1 MHGWTSRQRNA
12 AIASFLSWTLDAFD
26 FFLLVFLLSDI
37 AHSFHVDL
45 EEVTLAILLTLAV
58 RPVGALIFGRAAEKF
73 GRKPILMLNIV
84 FFSAF
89 ELLSAAAPSL
99 MLFFLLRV
107 LYGVAMGGIWGVA
120 SSLAMETIPDRSRG
134 LMSGLFQAGYPFGY
148 LLAAVAYG
156 LLFTQLGWRGMF
168 VIGAAP
174 VLLLPFI
181 YFCVEESPVWLA
193 ARQSKAS
200 TALLPV
206 LRSHWKLCL
215 YLVVLMAA
223 FNFFSHGTQDLYPV
237 FLKVQHGFEPKTVSI
252 IAVCYNIASIIGGV
266 FFGSLSEKI
275 GRRKAIMSAA
285 LLALPV
291 IVQNLITTSLGFLDT
306 FMVGLLGSDQMS
318 AVTVANVP
326 VFIIQLVVFGLQ
338 SGSSVL
344 ISQYWGRGDRE
355 SINRVMGIGFMIAG
369 GVSVL
374 FAAIL
379 CAFPAQVLYLITDNL
394 TLVELAEPYLRIVG
408 FSYIFNSLSSIY
420 IGMQRSIE
428 NPRFGMI
435 VFAISMLCNTL
446 GNYVLIFGKLGLPA
460 LGITGAAVA
469 TLLSRVV
476 EFVVAFSY
484 AFHCR
489 TMPLMKHAIFHPGMD
504 MLRKFLRY
512 SAPVLINETLWGT
525 GFSMITVIMGHMANS
540 SDLIAAYTLAGN
552 IDKLMTS
559 GVFGIAAAVSV
570 IVGKEIGTGN
580 LKGVYNI
587 GRALCF
593 TAFAFGIVL
602 GIAEYTMFVTLMQP
616 FVMPL
621 FSLSAVAE
629 RLCTVMLTCYACA
642 IPLHSFSTTM
652 AVGVLRG
659 GGDVNA
665 SLVIDNVPLWFGT
678 LPLMCLLGLVLKV
691 PNEVFCLC
699 LMIEYILKT
708 PLGLIR
714 LRSGKWVRDLTKG

>member
-1 MHGWTSRQRNA
+1 MHYLRQGRGFYRS
-12 AIASFLSWTLDAFD
+12 AIALMLPMILQNLVTNFMALADSFM
-26 FFLLVFLLSDI
+26 
-37 AHSFHVDL
+37 
-45 EEVTLAILLTLAV
+45 
-58 RPVGALIFGRAAEKF
+58 VGALG
-73 GRKPILMLNIV
+73 
-84 FFSAF
+84 
-89 ELLSAAAPSL
+89 
-99 MLFFLLRV
+99 
-107 LYGVAMGGIWGVA
+107 
-120 SSLAMETIPDRSRG
+120 ETE
-134 LMSGLFQAGYPFGY
+134 
-148 LLAAVAYG
+148 LAAVTMANSVFYVLSLIIFGIQSGTGVLVAQYYG
-156 LLFTQLGWRGMF
+156 KGRLDAINRIMGMGYYVSLGLTTL
-168 VIGAAP
+168 I
-174 VLLLPFI
+174 
-181 YFCVEESPVWLA
+181 
-193 ARQSKAS
+193 
-200 TALLPV
+200 
-206 LRSHWKLCL
+206 
-215 YLVVLMAA
+215 
-223 FNFFSHGTQDLYPV
+223 
-237 FLKVQHGFEPKTVSI
+237 
-252 IAVCYNIASIIGGV
+252 
-266 FFGSLSEKI
+266 
-275 GRRKAIMSAA
+275 A
-285 LLALPV
+285 LLAFFFPMQL
-291 IVQNLITTSLGFLDT
+291 
-306 FMVGLLGSDQMS
+306 M
-318 AVTVANVP
+318 
-326 VFIIQLVVFGLQ
+326 QLVTNNPDLWAPG
-338 SGSSVL
+338 
-344 ISQYWGRGDRE
+344 
-355 SINRVMGIGFMIAG
+355 
-369 GVSVL
+369 
-374 FAAIL
+374 
-379 CAFPAQVLYLITDNL
+379 
-394 TLVELAEPYLRIVG
+394 AEYARIVG

-484 AFHCR
+484 AFRCR
-489 TMPLMKHAIFHPGMD
+489 TMPLIKHAILRPGMD

-602 GIAEYTMFVTLMQP
+602 GLTEYTMFVTLMRP

-629 RLCTVMLTCYACA
+629 RLCSVMLMCYACA

-652 AVGVLRG
+652 VVGVLRG

-665 SLVIDNVPLWFGT
+665 SLVIDNFPLWCGT
-678 LPLMCLLGLVLKV
+678 LPIMCLLGLVLKV

-699 LMIEYILKT
+699 LMIEYIIKS
-708 PLGLIR
+708 PIGLYR
-714 LRSGKWVRDLTKG
+714 LHSGKWIHDITRIDE

>member
-1 MHGWTSRQRNA
+1 M
-12 AIASFLSWTLDAFD
+12 
-26 FFLLVFLLSDI
+26 
-37 AHSFHVDL
+37 
-45 EEVTLAILLTLAV
+45 
-58 RPVGALIFGRAAEKF
+58 
-73 GRKPILMLNIV
+73 
-84 FFSAF
+84 FSYLHQPKGF
-89 ELLSAAAPSL
+89 YKH
-99 MLFFLLRV
+99 LF
-107 LYGVAMGGIWGVA
+107 
-120 SSLAMETIPDRSRG
+120 
-134 LMSGLFQAGYPFGY
+134 
-148 LLAAVAYG
+148 
-156 LLFTQLGWRGMF
+156 
-168 VIGAAP
+168 
-174 VLLLPFI
+174 
-181 YFCVEESPVWLA
+181 
-193 ARQSKAS
+193 
-200 TALLPV
+200 
-206 LRSHWKLCL
+206 
-215 YLVVLMAA
+215 
-223 FNFFSHGTQDLYPV
+223 
-237 FLKVQHGFEPKTVSI
+237 
-252 IAVCYNIASIIGGV
+252 
-266 FFGSLSEKI
+266 
-275 GRRKAIMSAA
+275 

-484 AFHCR
+484 AFRCR
-489 TMPLMKHAIFHPGMD
+489 TMPLMKHAILRPGMD

-559 GVFGIAAAVSV
+559 GVFGIAAAVLFFGAFTGGRTPPAPGRGRAAVWWCVRRCGRVTLRSAVAIGILGAELTAKLTHPFFTMLRNVSLFHAVERFGALVIGLWVLPDFVLVSMLLTLAVNCLRAACSRNGRLFAQKNPPALVLLCAAAAGAGALFLAQNAFETDALQASV
-570 IVGKEIGTGN
+570 VPVVNIVLLGAGTVGMY
-580 LKGVYNI
+580 LI
-587 GRALCF
+587 GRA
-593 TAFAFGIVL
+593 
-602 GIAEYTMFVTLMQP
+602 
-616 FVMPL
+616 
-621 FSLSAVAE
+621 
-629 RLCTVMLTCYACA
+629 
-642 IPLHSFSTTM
+642 
-652 AVGVLRG
+652 RG
-659 GGDVNA
+659 K
-665 SLVIDNVPLWFGT
+665 I
-678 LPLMCLLGLVLKV
+678 
-691 PNEVFCLC
+691 
-699 LMIEYILKT
+699 
-708 PLGLIR
+708 
-714 LRSGKWVRDLTKG
+714 

>member
-58 RPVGALIFGRAAEKF
+58 RPIGALIFGRAAEKY

-99 MLFFLLRV
+99 LLFFLLRV

-156 LLFTQLGWRGMF
+156 LLFEQLGWRGMF

-252 IAVCYNIASIIGGV
+252 IAVCYNIASIMGGV

-275 GRRKAIMSAA
+275 GRRKAIMIAA

-291 IVQNLITTSLGFLDT
+291 IPLWAFASGSLALGAGAFLMQ
-306 FMVGLLGSDQMS
+306 FMVQGAWGVIPTWLNELVPANTRAVLPGFVYQLGNLLASVNATLQASIAQHHGHNYGLAMALVAG
-318 AVTVANVP
+318 TVA
-326 VFIIQLVVFGLQ
+326 
-338 SGSSVL
+338 
-344 ISQYWGRGDRE
+344 
-355 SINRVMGIGFMIAG
+355 
-369 GVSVL
+369 
-374 FAAIL
+374 
-379 CAFPAQVLYLITDNL
+379 
-394 TLVELAEPYLRIVG
+394 IV
-408 FSYIFNSLSSIY
+408 I
-420 IGMQRSIE
+420 
-428 NPRFGMI
+428 
-435 VFAISMLCNTL
+435 
-446 GNYVLIFGKLGLPA
+446 
-460 LGITGAAVA
+460 
-469 TLLSRVV
+469 
-476 EFVVAFSY
+476 
-484 AFHCR
+484 
-489 TMPLMKHAIFHPGMD
+489 
-504 MLRKFLRY
+504 
-512 SAPVLINETLWGT
+512 
-525 GFSMITVIMGHMANS
+525 
-540 SDLIAAYTLAGN
+540 
-552 IDKLMTS
+552 
-559 GVFGIAAAVSV
+559 
-570 IVGKEIGTGN
+570 
-580 LKGVYNI
+580 
-587 GRALCF
+587 
-593 TAFAFGIVL
+593 IVL
-602 GIAEYTMFVTLMQP
+602 TFFGREGRVIQP
-616 FVMPL
+616 AGAGHRQPL
-621 FSLSAVAE
+621 
-629 RLCTVMLTCYACA
+629 
-642 IPLHSFSTTM
+642 STS
-652 AVGVLRG
+652 R
-659 GGDVNA
+659 
-665 SLVIDNVPLWFGT
+665 
-678 LPLMCLLGLVLKV
+678 
-691 PNEVFCLC
+691 
-699 LMIEYILKT
+699 
-708 PLGLIR
+708 
-714 LRSGKWVRDLTKG
+714 

>member
-1 MHGWTSRQRNA
+1 M
-12 AIASFLSWTLDAFD
+12 
-26 FFLLVFLLSDI
+26 
-37 AHSFHVDL
+37 
-45 EEVTLAILLTLAV
+45 
-58 RPVGALIFGRAAEKF
+58 
-73 GRKPILMLNIV
+73 
-84 FFSAF
+84 FSYLHQPKGF
-89 ELLSAAAPSL
+89 YKR
-99 MLFFLLRV
+99 LF
-107 LYGVAMGGIWGVA
+107 
-120 SSLAMETIPDRSRG
+120 
-134 LMSGLFQAGYPFGY
+134 
-148 LLAAVAYG
+148 
-156 LLFTQLGWRGMF
+156 
-168 VIGAAP
+168 
-174 VLLLPFI
+174 
-181 YFCVEESPVWLA
+181 
-193 ARQSKAS
+193 
-200 TALLPV
+200 
-206 LRSHWKLCL
+206 
-215 YLVVLMAA
+215 
-223 FNFFSHGTQDLYPV
+223 
-237 FLKVQHGFEPKTVSI
+237 
-252 IAVCYNIASIIGGV
+252 
-266 FFGSLSEKI
+266 
-275 GRRKAIMSAA
+275 

-291 IVQNLITTSLGFLDT
+291 IVQNFITTSLGFLDT

-326 VFIIQLVVFGLQ
+326 VFIIQLIVFGLQ

-355 SINRVMGIGFMIAG
+355 SINRVMGIGFFIAG

-374 FAAIL
+374 FAIVL
-379 CAFPAQVLYLITDNL
+379 CVFPAQVLYLITDNL
-394 TLVELAEPYLRIVG
+394 TLVTLAEPYLRIVG
-408 FSYIFNSLSSIY
+408 FSYIFNSISSIY

-435 VFAISMLCNTL
+435 VFAISMLCNTI

-476 EFVVAFSY
+476 EFVIVVFY
-484 AFHCR
+484 AFRCR
-489 TMPLMKHAIFHPGMD
+489 TMPLMPHAIFHPGAD
-504 MLRKFLRY
+504 MPRRFLRY

-525 GFSMITVIMGHMANS
+525 GFSLITVIMGHMAES

-552 IDKLMTS
+552 IDRLMTS
-559 GVFGIAAAVSV
+559 GIYGIAAAAAV

-593 TAFAFGIVL
+593 TSLIFGIGLGVL
-602 GIAEYTMFVTLMQP
+602 EYTMFVTLMRP

-621 FSLSAVAE
+621 FSLSALSE
-629 RLCTVMLTCYACA
+629 QLCGVMLICYACA
-642 IPLHSFSTTM
+642 IPLHSFSSTM

-714 LRSGKWVRDLTKG
+714 LRSGKWIHDITRIE

>member
-1 MHGWTSRQRNA
+1 M
-12 AIASFLSWTLDAFD
+12 
-26 FFLLVFLLSDI
+26 
-37 AHSFHVDL
+37 
-45 EEVTLAILLTLAV
+45 
-58 RPVGALIFGRAAEKF
+58 
-73 GRKPILMLNIV
+73 
-84 FFSAF
+84 FSYLHQPKGF
-89 ELLSAAAPSL
+89 YKH
-99 MLFFLLRV
+99 LF
-107 LYGVAMGGIWGVA
+107 
-120 SSLAMETIPDRSRG
+120 
-134 LMSGLFQAGYPFGY
+134 
-148 LLAAVAYG
+148 
-156 LLFTQLGWRGMF
+156 
-168 VIGAAP
+168 
-174 VLLLPFI
+174 
-181 YFCVEESPVWLA
+181 
-193 ARQSKAS
+193 
-200 TALLPV
+200 
-206 LRSHWKLCL
+206 
-215 YLVVLMAA
+215 
-223 FNFFSHGTQDLYPV
+223 
-237 FLKVQHGFEPKTVSI
+237 
-252 IAVCYNIASIIGGV
+252 
-266 FFGSLSEKI
+266 
-275 GRRKAIMSAA
+275 

-291 IVQNLITTSLGFLDT
+291 IVQNFITTSLGFLDT

-326 VFIIQLVVFGLQ
+326 VFIIQLIVFGLQ

-355 SINRVMGIGFMIAG
+355 SINRVMGIGFFIAG

-374 FAAIL
+374 FAIVL

-394 TLVELAEPYLRIVG
+394 TLVTLAEPYLRIVG
-408 FSYIFNSLSSIY
+408 FSYIFNSISSIY
-420 IGMQRSIE
+420 IGSIE

-435 VFAISMLCNTL
+435 VFATSMLCNTI

-476 EFVVAFSY
+476 EFVIVVFY
-484 AFHCR
+484 AFRCR
-489 TMPLMKHAIFHPGMD
+489 TMPLMPHAIFHPGAD
-504 MLRKFLRY
+504 MPRRFLRY

-525 GFSMITVIMGHMANS
+525 GFSLITVIMGHMAES

-552 IDKLMTS
+552 IDRLMTS
-559 GVFGIAAAVSV
+559 GIYGIAAAAAV

-593 TAFAFGIVL
+593 TSLIFGIGLGVL
-602 GIAEYTMFVTLMQP
+602 EYTMFVTLMRP

-621 FSLSAVAE
+621 FSLSALSE
-629 RLCTVMLTCYACA
+629 QLCGVMLICYACA
-642 IPLHSFSTTM
+642 IPLHSFSSTM

-678 LPLMCLLGLVLKV
+678 LPLMCLLGLALKV

-714 LRSGKWVRDLTKG
+714 LRSGKWIHDITRIE